1 MVQTRYGLL
10 VEEFDEEPVVEQT
23 MLLRALNVGIIPFK
37 IKASTPLW
45 TPQSLDTNNKRLR
58 RARERGHF
66 HGGYFRWSHT
76 QHYQRKRFKDLLQKC
91 VWEIVNKY
99 TIDNVKCSMA
109 NPAMMALF
117 SPSSFDIYFG
127 DNLLLKGNKM
137 VRTAYA
143 QGSGV
148 NSIGLDPR
156 YAKIHH
162 IFPQLSDLRKMV
174 IAAVKQFYADNNEF
188 GIFYCEFNHVSV
200 KLYFND
206 KKTGWHVDVTQD
218 KATGKAKENNSQ
230 MPNTPVAIV
239 SFGDAKVLEFMKR
252 YSRHTKVSPEE
263 VLRFFQT
270 TGTVVILDPR
280 DEEYDEKLA
289 HWMHRSYM
297 LDKENGVSM
306 TLMFR
311 VVQKVI
317 TVKPATATV
326 VDGKVGGEGTKKR
339 KMDVARNHLQN
350 RTGPYADYDERHGAI
365 FKKIRTSFNKHSK

>member
-1 MVQTRYGLL
+1 MVRTRYKLL
-10 VEEFDEEPVVEQT
+10 VEEFEQDPVVETT

-37 IKASTPLW
+37 IKPSSPIW
-45 TPQSLDTNNKRLR
+45 TPQLLHANNERIR
-58 RARERGHF
+58 RARERSDF

-76 QHYQRKRFKDLLQKC
+76 QHYQRKRFRDLLQKC

-99 TIDNVKCSMA
+99 TVDNVKCSMA

-156 YAKIHH
+156 YAKVHH
-162 IFPQLSDLRKMV
+162 LFPQLSDLRKLV

-188 GIFYCEFNHVSV
+188 GLFFCEFNHVSV
-200 KLYFND
+200 KLYFNN

-218 KATGKAKENNSQ
+218 KATRKAKTNNSQ

-239 SFGDAKVLEFMKR
+239 TFGDAKVLEFMKR
-252 YSRHTKVSPEE
+252 YSKNSKVVPEE

-280 DEEYDEKLA
+280 DEEYDQKLA
-289 HWMHRSYM
+289 HWMHRSYL
-297 LDKENGVSM
+297 LDKEDGVSIA
-306 TLMFR
+306 LMFR
-311 VVQKVI
+311 VVQKWV

-326 VDGKVGGEGTKKR
+326 VDGKVGGDGIKKR
-339 KMDVARNHLQN
+339 KMDAARNQLEN
-350 RTGPYADYDERHGAI
+350 RTGPYADYDERHEVI